1 MDVDAPMT
9 LADLFP
15 DLPAVGCRY
24 RIDVTITRGGRNAAP
39 AEDQAIADLAAVI
52 LSARGLVTGWTSAQ
66 SALSMVVDARD
77 CADALAVGAEVVRA
91 LGAGAGGASVSV
103 ERAETTCR

>member
-1 MDVDAPMT
+1 MDVDAPIT
-9 LADLFP
+9 LSDLFP
-15 DLPAVGCRY
+15 DLPAVGRRY
-24 RIDVTITRGGRNAAP
+24 RVDVTITRSGSNAEP

-66 SALSMVVDARD
+66 SVLSLVVDARD

-91 LGAGAGGASVSV
+91 LGAGAAGASVSV
-103 ERAETTCR
+103 EPATVAP